1 MATLEKIRSKAG
13 LLVTVVGIALFAFII
28 GDFLNSG
35 STFFRQHQETVLEV
49 NGTSIKHPE
58 FQMRLSEMEQVAE
71 LQSGQTSLP
80 EEYRI
85 QIRQNVYNNIVED
98 IVLNGELKK
107 LGMTVTSEELF
118 DMVQG
123 ENISPMLMQNQMS
136 HNPQTG
142 TFDKTYY
149 LNFLKMTSD
158 EAINNAPPEQQEQL
172 LQLRTLRLYW
182 EKMLKLQRQ
191 EQKYIMLISKAVSAN
206 KLDAK
211 DAYDSQAESSDI
223 AFVMQPYS
231 SIPDSAVTVS
241 NSEIERLYNERKKA
255 YKQDEAKIISY
266 LPVDILPSQDDY
278 NKISAEIEAVKV
290 ELDGSEI
297 ESIRDFV
304 ADNSET
310 LYVEAFYSENALD
323 SEVRQFVSSAAIGDT
338 YGPFLEQATNRYRLF
353 KLIDKTLA
361 PDSVNVSHIMIA
373 NDGREATV
381 SDSLLNELRNGD
393 FAAIAASYS
402 IDQNSANNGG
412 ELGWLTEDIA
422 LRIVNDD
429 FKNAIFAAVPNVIFK
444 FRSTQGTHLLKV
456 TERTGNVN
464 KYKVAEFNKSVS
476 PSTKTY
482 NDLYNALNQ
491 FIARHRNVEQLDTA
505 AQHAGYA
512 FFSNVSINS
521 TDETVGSI
529 PQSRKVVHWAFEHKK
544 GDVSEIFDC
553 DNKHLVIAAMQGT
566 VRKGFRSLTSLEP
579 ALKAELVAKKKGE
592 KIEADLKARQLSS
605 LDAYAQAMSASVDSV
620 RFVNF
625 STPRITG
632 IGAEPR
638 LNALISMAPINSLSG
653 PAAGNNGV
661 YVFEVVNRENRS
673 LPYDEAAQTESL
685 NTMAIYRYGQ
695 QAMQL
700 LIYNANVT
708 DNRIRFY

>member
-49 NGTSIKHPE
+49 NGTSIKHPD
-58 FQMRLSEMEQVAE
+58 FQSRLTELEHVAE

-85 QIRQNVYNNIVED
+85 QIRQNVYNNLVEE
-98 IVLNGELKK
+98 IVLNGELLK
-107 LGMTVTSEELF
+107 LGMTVTPEELF

-123 ENISPMLMQNQMS
+123 ENIAPMLLQNQMF

-142 TFDKTYY
+142 QFDKAYY
-149 LNFLKMTSD
+149 LNFLKMTAD
-158 EAINNAPPEQQEQL
+158 EAINNAPQGQQEQL

-191 EQKYIMLISKAVSAN
+191 EQKYIMLLSKAMSAN

-211 DAYDSQAESSDI
+211 DAYAGQAESSDI

-231 SIPDSAVTVS
+231 SVPDSAVTVGS
-241 NSEIERLYNERKKA
+241 AEIAKLYDARKKA
-255 YKQDEAKIISY
+255 FRQEEAKVISY
-266 LPVDILPSQDDY
+266 ISVDILPSQDDY
-278 NKISAEIEAVKV
+278 SKVSAEIEQVKL
-290 ELDGSEI
+290 ELTGSEI

-310 LYVEAFYSENALD
+310 LYVDAFRSENSLD
-323 SEVRQFVSSAAIGDT
+323 VEAKQFVASAAVGDT
-338 YGPFLEQATNRYRLF
+338 YGPFLDQSSNRYRLF

-361 PDSVNVSHIMIA
+361 PDSVKVSHIMIM
-373 NDGREATV
+373 NDGREAEV
-381 SDSLLNELRNGD
+381 SDSLINELKRGD
-393 FAAIAASYS
+393 FAAMAAAHS
-402 IDQNSANNGG
+402 IDQNSAANGG
-412 ELGWLTEDIA
+412 DLGWLTEDVA

-429 FKNAIFAAVPNVIFK
+429 FKDAIFAAVPNEIFK

-456 TERTGNVN
+456 TERTANVN
-464 KYKVAEFNKSVS
+464 KYKLAEFDKSVS
-476 PSTKTY
+476 PSSKTY

-491 FIARHRNVEQLDTA
+491 FIVRHRNIEQLDTA

-512 FFSNVSINS
+512 FFSDVSLS
-521 TDETVGSI
+521 SADENIGSI
-529 PQSRKVVHWAFEHKK
+529 PQSRKVIHWAFEHKK

-553 DNKHLVIAAMQGT
+553 DNKYLVIAAMQGT
-566 VRKGFRSLTSLEP
+566 VRKGYRSLSSLEP
-579 ALKAELVAKKKGE
+579 SLKAELIARKKGE
-592 KIEADLKARQLSS
+592 KIEADLKARGLSS
-605 LDAYAQAMSASVDSV
+605 IDAYAQAMNASVDSV

-632 IGAEPR
+632 IGAEPK
-638 LNALISMAPINSLSG
+638 LNALISMATPNSVSA

-661 YVFEVVNRENRS
+661 YVFEVFNRENRS
-673 LPYDEAAQTESL
+673 LPYDEASQTEAL
-685 NTMAIYRYGQ
+685 NATAIYRYGQ

-700 LIYNANVT
+700 LIYNADIT